1 MASFTVPREFRT
13 VVAMKAETTAG
24 TDVFGGTVAQ
34 GDVIPY
40 INGSLRVNIDPFEI
54 QNTMT
59 AGLLGR
65 APSLMGP
72 QSGSV
77 SFSMYP
83 RGAGAAY
90 SASVLPEMDRP
101 LRACRL
107 AKTVDTTTGA
117 ESVIYKP
124 TATEEVFTIY
134 VMIEIPGSNAVVWVF
149 VGCIGSGRLRGT
161 AGGQVVTEFTF
172 FGAWSRADHTYQAG
186 ALSVTPQYPTLKSA
200 AFQIGTGNYAPR
212 IKEIAFDIG
221 NVVERIWSINSS
233 TGLVGYFVRDRRP
246 IWQIDP
252 EAATEA
258 TSGWY
263 AALTGG
269 TLQDLSYQLGST
281 QYDRLKIRGSAAS
294 TPGSTVQ
301 AVEQGMLMRDGI
313 VALPTT
319 LLATLDSAEND
330 WAFEFN

>member
-1 MASFTVPREFRT
+1 MAQFTVSREMRA
-13 VVAMKAETTAG
+13 VVAMKAETVAG
-24 TDVFGGTVAQ
+24 TDEFAGTITS

-40 INGSLRVNIDPFEI
+40 LQGTLRVIKEPAEI

-65 APSLMGP
+65 APSPQGP
-72 QSGSV
+72 SIGSV

-90 SASVLPEMDRP
+90 SSSVLPEMDRP

-107 AKTVDTTTGA
+107 AKSVATTTGS

-134 VMIEIPGSNAVVWVF
+134 VLTENPGGNATAWKLT
-149 VGCIGSGRLRGT
+149 GCIGTARMRAT
-161 AGGQVVTEFTF
+161 AGGVMVVEYTF
-172 FGAWSRADHTYQAG
+172 YG
-186 ALSVTPQYPTLKSA
+186 ALDRGDVTYANGTLTVTPQYPTMKSA
-200 AFQIGTGNYAPR
+200 LFQLGSGNYAPR
-212 IKEIAFDIG
+212 IKEITFDIG

-233 TGLVGYFVRDRRP
+233 SGIVGFFVRDRRP
-246 IWQIDP
+246 TWQIDP
-252 EAATEA
+252 ESATEA
-258 TSGWY
+258 ASGWW
-263 AALTGG
+263 AALQNG
-269 TLQDLSYQLGST
+269 TLNDLSYQYGSV
-281 QYDRLKIRGSAAS
+281 QYDRVKFRGSAAA

-301 AVEQGMLMRDGI
+301 VVEQGLLMRDGI

-319 LLATLDSAEND
+319 LLATLDAAEND
-330 WAFEFN
+330 WAIEFN

>member
-1 MASFTVPREFRT
+1 MASFTVSREMRA

-40 INGSLRVNIDPFEI
+40 LQGTLRVNKEPAEI

-65 APSLMGP
+65 APSLQGP
-72 QSGSV
+72 SIGSV
-77 SFSMYP
+77 TFSMYP

-107 AKTVDTTTGA
+107 AKTVDTTTGT

-124 TATEEVFTIY
+124 TATEEVFTIH
-134 VMIEIPGSNAVVWVF
+134 VQTENPGGNATAWRLA
-149 VGCIGSGRLRGT
+149 GSIGTGRFRAT
-161 AGGQVVTEFTF
+161 AGGQMVAEFTF
-172 FGAWSRADHTYQAG
+172 FGALSRADESYQNG
-186 ALSVTPQYPTLKSA
+186 ALTVTPQYPTFKSA
-200 AFQIGTGNYAPR
+200 AFQLGSGNYAPR
-212 IKEIAFDIG
+212 IKTLDFDIG
-221 NVVERIWSINSS
+221 NIVERIWSINS
-233 TGLVGYFVRDRRP
+233 TAGIVGFFVRDRAP
-246 IWQIDP
+246 MWTIDP
-252 EAATEA
+252 ESDTEA
-258 TSGWY
+258 NSGWW

-269 TLQDLSYQLGST
+269 TLQDLSYQYGT
-281 QYDRLKIRGSAAS
+281 AQYDRLKFRGSAAS

-301 AVEQGMLMRDGI
+301 VVDQNLLFRDG
-313 VALPTT
+313 VAAMATNLR
-319 LLATLDSAEND
+319 ATLDSAEND
-330 WAFEFN
+330 WAIQFD